1 LRSVWRFLLG
11 VSFRAFCTGKEIG
24 VIKAWSKKTEPLSAI
39 QSGIIPSNK
48 FFAYT
53 THKDSFDSRY
63 NDLGLIDAKD
73 IIGTAIVAF

>member
-1 LRSVWRFLLG
+1 M
-11 VSFRAFCTGKEIG
+11 VSAGT
-24 VIKAWSKKTEPLSAI
+24 
-39 QSGIIPSNK
+39 IPPHK

-53 THKDSFDSRY
+53 PHKDSFDSRY